1 MRGWCAAEI
10 GTGVALRQGMT
21 NLIADRGT
29 TLVEAIIA
37 IGILAGAVV
46 ALAGLS
52 SLAVRSA
59 ALARER
65 SVAAMLA
72 LQKMESVCREVAAVP
87 ASPADAWAVDTP
99 GYLEY
104 LDSHGNPLAGRS
116 GGTYVRRWSVTP
128 LPSDANL
135 LAVQV
140 AVSPCRALA
149 GAGRCGDAGAR
160 VRLASIRS
168 RVAW

>member
-1 MRGWCAAEI
+1 MRTE
-10 GTGVALRQGMT
+10 
-21 NLIADRGT
+21 RGT
-29 TLVEAIIA
+29 TLVEAIVA

-52 SLAVRSA
+52 SVAVRSS

-65 SVAAMLA
+65 SVATLLA
-72 LQKMESVCREVAAVP
+72 LQKLETECLSAAT
-87 ASPADAWAVDTP
+87 SPPSPPNAWAVDTP
-99 GYLEY
+99 GYVEY
-104 LDSHGNPLAGRS
+104 LDQYGSLLAGPA
-116 GGTYVRRWSVTP
+116 GGAYVRRWSVAP
-128 LPSDANL
+128 LPTDANL

-140 AVSPCRALA
+140 AVAPCRTPS
-149 GAGRCGDAGAR
+149 GAAQCGDAGAR

>member
-1 MRGWCAAEI
+1 M
-10 GTGVALRQGMT
+10 TGIR
-21 NLIADRGT
+21 IERGT

-52 SLAVRSA
+52 AAAVRTA

-65 SVAAMLA
+65 SVATLLA
-72 LQKMESVCREVAAVP
+72 FQKMEDVCRDVSLAP
-87 ASPADAWAVDTP
+87 ASPADAWETGSP
-99 GYLEY
+99 GHVEY
-104 LDSHGNPLAGRS
+104 LDSRGNLAAGPAA
-116 GGTYVRRWSVTP
+116 GIYVRRWSVAP
-128 LPSDANL
+128 LPADANL

-149 GAGRCGDAGAR
+149 GATRCGDAAAR
-160 VRLASIRS
+160 VRLASVRS

>member
-1 MRGWCAAEI
+1 MRTE
-10 GTGVALRQGMT
+10 
-21 NLIADRGT
+21 RGT
-29 TLVEAIIA
+29 TLVEAMIA

-52 SLAVRSA
+52 SLAVRTA

-65 SVAAMLA
+65 SVATLLA
-72 LQKMESVCREVAAVP
+72 LQKMESVCRDVLSAPV
-87 ASPADAWAVDTP
+87 SPADAWAVDTP
-99 GYLEY
+99 GYLEF
-104 LDSHGNPLAGRS
+104 LDSRGNLMAGHS

-135 LAVQV
+135 LAIQV
-140 AVSPCRALA
+140 DVSPCRTLP
-149 GAGRCGDAGAR
+149 GASQCGDAGAR

>member
-10 GTGVALRQGMT
+10 GTGVALPQGMT

-29 TLVEAIIA
+29 TLVEAVIA

-52 SLAVRSA
+52 SLAVRTS

-65 SVAAMLA
+65 SVTTLLA
-72 LQKMESVCREVAAVP
+72 LQKMESVCRDVAAVP
-87 ASPADAWAVDTP
+87 VSPANAWAVDTP

-104 LDSHGNPLAGRS
+104 LDSHGNSLAGGS

-135 LAVQV
+135 LAIQV
-140 AVSPCRALA
+140 AVSPCRTLP
-149 GAGRCGDAGAR
+149 GASRCGDSGAR

-168 RVAW
+168 RIAW

>member
-1 MRGWCAAEI
+1 
-10 GTGVALRQGMT
+10 MT

-29 TLVEAIIA
+29 TLVEALIA

-52 SLAVRSA
+52 SVAVRSSA
-59 ALARER
+59 SARER
-65 SVAAMLA
+65 SVATLLA
-72 LQKMESVCREVAAVP
+72 LQKLETVCLDGATSP
-87 ASPADAWAVDTP
+87 PSPANAWAIDTP
-99 GYLEY
+99 GYIEY
-104 LDSHGNPLAGRS
+104 LDQYGNRLAGPAA
-116 GGTYVRRWSVTP
+116 GVYVRRWSITP

-140 AVSPCRALA
+140 AVAPCRTPS
-149 GAGRCGDAGAR
+149 GAVRCGDSGAR

-168 RVAW
+168 SVAW